1 MLLITTCWL
10 SRRVLTSDPADIAAA
25 SADGSPNG
33 NLLALNAL
41 RAEGGAESRWAALV
55 AAQSQALA
63 AARSET
69 AAASTRRDNSF
80 ASRDEITGIDL
91 DHEARSEEHTSELQS
106 LMRISYA
113 VFCLK
118 TNNTYFPHPNPETN
132 H

>member
-80 ASRDEITGIDL
+80 ASRDEITGI
-91 DHEARSEEHTSELQS
+91 RSEEHTSELQS

-118 TNNTYFPHPNPETN
+118 KNNNVDTHTVRPRSQNR
-132 H
+132 

>member
-91 DHEARSEEHTSELQS
+91 DHSAAELLRFHQPYNGAAKITPIARETPQ
-106 LMRISYA
+106 
-113 VFCLK
+113 
-118 TNNTYFPHPNPETN
+118 PHCTIPYRNQT